1 MINIPMEPPIL
12 RNLTQ
17 QIVKTSPRNISTQI
31 PTSHNDEVRIA
42 TPHSSSTH
50 LLSPFRLQPETLPSP
65 NPYPDIGAQGLLH
78 QLQRSSDRD
87 NFDLRVRI
95 LHTFNGLFSIP
106 AMSETHPM
114 VLELRQQP
122 LNPQLQLEHDLRV
135 IAIQERTNRHG
146 NPISLADRE
155 KEENTQ
161 LPEEEGGFEGQ
172 WNILKQGR
180 DQEKSEEK
188 EHEKRKGSF
197 ARRALFNHVDTWN
210 GSVVKPSRV
219 ISTGGPRPWRGLL
232 PGRKAGSVDYEAM
245 VDEMLQQA
253 NLNQAYK
260 QGKGEAK
267 EDGEE
272 DDAEEKWRR
281 WAEMKNNNNN
291 KGVAREVMG
300 RFPSHILAT
309 TPLQENGTQGGSA
322 EAMDRVEGISPAS
335 RPLLGQVPPRSTA
348 VANAGNEAMGDVEFE
363 AGPWEE
369 IGRQWARLK
378 PWELPDGYKR

>member
-1 MINIPMEPPIL
+1 MEPPIL
-12 RNLTQ
+12 PNLTHQ
-17 QIVKTSPRNISTQI
+17 SVKPSPPNTSTQI
-31 PTSHNDEVRIA
+31 LTSHNDEVRIA

-50 LLSPFRLQPETLPSP
+50 LLSPFQFQPETLPSP

-78 QLQRSSDRD
+78 QLQQSSDKD
-87 NFDLRVRI
+87 TFDLRVRI
-95 LHTFNGLFSIP
+95 LHTFNRLFSIP
-106 AMSETHPM
+106 AMPETHPM

-135 IAIQERTNRHG
+135 IAIQERTKRRDY
-146 NPISLADRE
+146 PLPLANQD
-155 KEENTQ
+155 KEENAQ
-161 LPEEEGGFEGQ
+161 SSSEEGGFERQ

-188 EHEKRKGSF
+188 EHEKRKGSL
-197 ARRALFNHVDTWN
+197 ARRALFNHVHTWN

-219 ISTGGPRPWRGLL
+219 VSTGGPRPWWGPL

-245 VDEMLQQA
+245 GDEMLQQA
-253 NLNQAYK
+253 NL
-260 QGKGEAK
+260 
-267 EDGEE
+267 
-272 DDAEEKWRR
+272 
-281 WAEMKNNNNN
+281 
-291 KGVAREVMG
+291 
-300 RFPSHILAT
+300 SHILAT
-309 TPLQENGTQGGSA
+309 PPPLQENGTQGVSA

-348 VANAGNEAMGDVEFE
+348 VANADNEEMGDAEFE

>member
-1 MINIPMEPPIL
+1 MEPPIL
-12 RNLTQ
+12 PNLTQ
-17 QIVKTSPRNISTQI
+17 QIVKTSPPNTSTQI
-31 PTSHNDEVRIA
+31 PTFHNDEVRIA

-50 LLSPFRLQPETLPSP
+50 LLSPFRFQPETLRSP

-78 QLQRSSDRD
+78 QLQQSSDKD
-87 NFDLRVRI
+87 KFDLRVRI

-106 AMSETHPM
+106 AMPATHPM

-122 LNPQLQLEHDLRV
+122 LDPQLQLEHDLRV
-135 IAIQERTNRHG
+135 FAIQERTKRHDY
-146 NPISLADRE
+146 PLSLTDRE
-155 KEENTQ
+155 KEENAQ
-161 LPEEEGGFEGQ
+161 SEEEEDGFEWQ
-172 WNILKQGR
+172 WNILKQDQ
-180 DQEKSEEK
+180 DQENPEGK
-188 EHEKRKGSF
+188 EHKKRKGSL
-197 ARRALFNHVDTWN
+197 ARRALFNHVHTWN

-219 ISTGGPRPWRGLL
+219 VSTGGPGPWWA
-232 PGRKAGSVDYEAM
+232 GRKAGPVDYKAM
-245 VDEMLQQA
+245 GDEMLQQA
-253 NLNQAYK
+253 NLTQTYN

-267 EDGEE
+267 EDGEK

-291 KGVAREVMG
+291 NNDKGVAWEVMG
-300 RFPSHILAT
+300 RFPSHMLAT
-309 TPLQENGTQGGSA
+309 PPLPENGTQGVNA
-322 EAMDRVEGISPAS
+322 EAIDRIEGISPAS
-335 RPLLGQVPPRSTA
+335 RSLLGQVPPSSTA